1 LAILTITISILTL
14 PVSAIFDDLYSENVK
29 TAEKTAN
36 GLQKQSLS
44 IESPPHVKIVFGLAL
59 VVHK

>member
-1 LAILTITISILTL
+1 LTITISILTL

-36 GLQKQSLS
+36 GLQKQSLP
-44 IESPPHVKIVFGLAL
+44 IESPPHVEIVFSLAL
-59 VVHK
+59 MLF